1 MNSEQ
6 TRKILE
12 YQKQH
17 PTLKVM
23 TAFSRRFD
31 ASYQNA
37 LAAIEQGRIGVP
49 IVVRCD
55 NR

>member
-6 TRKILE
+6 SRKIME
-12 YQKQH
+12 HQKRC
-17 PTLKVM
+17 PAVKVM

-37 LAAIEQGRIGVP
+37 VTAIESGRIGAPV
-49 IVVRCD
+49 VVRCD